1 MSVKQLLKPLI
12 PGRVIRTRDR
22 FLEWRRSQLVR
33 GLLAVTQGRVQ
44 SGPFRGT
51 QYLRDGHA
59 ESGPKILGTYEAE
72 FGSVVEEIVAGGYAH
87 AVNIGAAEGYY
98 AVGLLSRMAGLRVT
112 AFEALDDERRR
123 MAELAKLNG
132 VEGRLAAHG
141 ICDAALLQGSIR
153 DGERTLVLMDIEGGE
168 RDVLDPVRIPAL
180 RGCDILVE
188 LHDCYYP
195 GISDQLRARFESSH
209 HITAVSARPRAG
221 DELPQVPGMSP
232 RQVRFLA
239 NELRPAGMGWFW
251 MRAGTV
257 NAR

>member
-12 PGRVIRTRDR
+12 PGRVVRARDR
-22 FLEWRRSQLVR
+22 FLEWRRSQLLR
-33 GLLAVTQGRVQ
+33 GFLAATQGRVQ
-44 SGPFRGT
+44 GGPFRGM
-51 QYLRDGHA
+51 QYLRDGHQGA
-59 ESGPKILGTYEAE
+59 GPKVLGTYEAE
-72 FGSVVEEIVAGGYAH
+72 LGPVVEEIVAGGYAH

-98 AVGLLSRMAGLRVT
+98 AVGLMWRTAGLRVT
-112 AFEALDDERRR
+112 AFEALDGERRR
-123 MAELAKLNG
+123 MAELATLNG
-132 VEGRLAAHG
+132 VADRLGAHG
-141 ICDAALLQGSIR
+141 FCDAASLQGSIR
-153 DGERTLVLMDIEGGE
+153 DGERTLILIDIEGGE
-168 RDVLDPVRIPAL
+168 RDILDPARIPAL

-195 GISDQLRARFESSH
+195 GISDQLRARFGASH
-209 HITAVSARPRAG
+209 RITAVSARLRRG
-221 DELPQVPGMSP
+221 DELPQVPGVSP